1 MALRRRLA
9 NGPHLRAKRGAR
21 KIIAA
26 MGHRSHP
33 VLVLLALAVIWASSP
48 GARAQDADTRGRD
61 ADAFAALEIAESGSA
76 EIGTVVEIVDGDTL
90 VLADGRQV
98 RLVGIQAPKLPLGRP
113 GFKAWPLAE
122 EAKAALA
129 ELAMGRAVTL
139 GYGGRRIDRHGR
151 ALAHLFDESGLWIQG
166 ALIDRGMARIYSF
179 SDNRALVPEM
189 LAREAAAR
197 EANQGIWALRAY
209 AVRDAAAVPERLSG
223 FELVEGRVVEAA
235 TVRKRTYLN
244 FGADWR
250 SDFTVSLT
258 SKVRKLFE
266 AEGID
271 PLSYQ
276 GKLVRVRGWLK
287 SYNGP
292 LIEATHPEQIEVIG
306 E

>member
-1 MALRRRLA
+1 MMTHC
-9 NGPHLRAKRGAR
+9 GRA
-21 KIIAA
+21 I
-26 MGHRSHP
+26 
-33 VLVLLALAVIWASSP
+33 LVLLACAALGLGP
-48 GARAQDADTRGRD
+48 RAGRGQVPDIGGRD
-61 ADAFAALEIAESGSA
+61 AAAFAALEIADTGA
-76 EIGTVVEIVDGDTL
+76 VVEIVDGDTL

-98 RLVGIQAPKLPLGRP
+98 RRVGLQAPKLPLGRP

-122 EAKAALA
+122 EAKAALG
-129 ELAMGRAVTL
+129 ELALGHAVTL
-139 GYGGRRIDRHGR
+139 GYGGRRSDRHGR
-151 ALAHLFDESGLWIQG
+151 ELAHLFDETGLWIQG

-197 EANQGIWALRAY
+197 AAGRGIWALRAY
-209 AVRDAAAVPERLSG
+209 AVRDAAAVPARLSG
-223 FELVEGRVVEAA
+223 FELVEGRVVAAA

-250 SDFTVSLT
+250 SDFTVSLPP
-258 SKVRKLFE
+258 KVRKLFE
-266 AEGID
+266 TEGID

-292 LIEATHPEQIEVIG
+292 LIEATHPEQIEVI
-306 E
+306 EE

>member
-1 MALRRRLA
+1 MRHHRR
-9 NGPHLRAKRGAR
+9 HCF
-21 KIIAA
+21 
-26 MGHRSHP
+26 
-33 VLVLLALAVIWASSP
+33 VLLAAAVLAANPSA
-48 GARAQDADTRGRD
+48 ARAQGRD
-61 ADAFAALEIAESGSA
+61 TQSLDAAAFAALEIAETEA
-76 EIGTVVEIVDGDTL
+76 VIEIVDGDTL

-98 RLVGIQAPKLPLGRP
+98 RLVGLQAPKLPLGRS
-113 GFKAWPLAE
+113 GFKAWPLAG

-151 ALAHLFDESGLWIQG
+151 ALAHLFDADGRWLQG
-166 ALIDRGMARIYSF
+166 ALIDRGMARVYSF
-179 SDNRALVPEM
+179 ADNRALVPRL

-197 EANQGIWALRAY
+197 TAGRGIWALRAY
-209 AVRDAAAVPERLSG
+209 AVRDAAAVPARLGG
-223 FELVEGRVVEAA
+223 FELVEGRVVDAA

-250 SDFTVSLT
+250 SDFTIT
-258 SKVRKLFE
+258 IAPKTRRLFE

-292 LIEATHPEQIEVIG
+292 LIEATHPEQIEVI
-306 E
+306 EE

>member
-1 MALRRRLA
+1 MARW
-9 NGPHLRAKRGAR
+9 GP
-21 KIIAA
+21 
-26 MGHRSHP
+26 
-33 VLVLLALAVIWASSP
+33 LVVADFSV
-48 GARAQDADTRGRD
+48 ARAQGPDTRGLD
-61 ADAFAALEIAESGSA
+61 AGAFAALEIAETEA
-76 EIGTVVEIVDGDTL
+76 VVEIVDGDTL

-98 RLVGIQAPKLPLGRP
+98 RLVGIQAPKLPLGRA

-129 ELAMGRAVTL
+129 GLALGRAVTL

-151 ALAHLFDESGLWIQG
+151 ALAHLFDEAGVWIQG

-179 SDNRALVPEM
+179 TDNRTLVPEM
-189 LAREAAAR
+189 LARERAAR
-197 EANQGIWALRAY
+197 AAGRGIWGLRAY
-209 AVRDAAAVPERLSG
+209 AVRDAAGVPANLSG
-223 FELVEGRVVEAA
+223 FELVEGRVVDVAI
-235 TVRKRTYLN
+235 VRKRSYLN

-250 SDFTVSLT
+250 SDFTVT
-258 SKVRKLFE
+258 IAPRTRRLFE

-276 GKLVRVRGWLK
+276 GKLIRVRGWLK

-292 LIEATHPEQIEVIG
+292 LIEATHPEQIEVID

>member
-1 MALRRRLA
+1 
-9 NGPHLRAKRGAR
+9 
-21 KIIAA
+21 
-26 MGHRSHP
+26 MGHRSRSFKF
-33 VLVLLALAVIWASSP
+33 LLALGVFSAIPAAA
-48 GARAQDADTRGRD
+48 GADTRSLD
-61 ADAFAALEIAESGSA
+61 ANAFAALEIA
-76 EIGTVVEIVDGDTL
+76 GTGAVVEIVDGDTL

-129 ELAMGRAVTL
+129 ELSMGREVTL

-151 ALAHLFDESGLWIQG
+151 ALAHLFDRSGLWIQG

-179 SDNRALVPEM
+179 SDNRTLVPEM

-197 EANQGIWALRAY
+197 AANRGIWALRAY
-209 AVRDAAAVPERLSG
+209 AVRDAAAVPARLSG

-250 SDFTVSLT
+250 SDFTVSLAP
-258 SKVRKLFE
+258 KIRKLFE

-271 PLSYQ
+271 PLSYR
-276 GKLVRVRGWLK
+276 GKLIRVRGWLK

>member
-1 MALRRRLA
+1 
-9 NGPHLRAKRGAR
+9 
-21 KIIAA
+21 
-26 MGHRSHP
+26 MGYRSHP
-33 VLVLLALAVIWASSP
+33 LFYLFVFAAL
-48 GARAQDADTRGRD
+48 GANLSGVRAQGQDTGNRD
-61 ADAFAALEIAESGSA
+61 AAAFAALEIAETES
-76 EIGTVVEIVDGDTL
+76 VVEIVDGDTL
-90 VLADGRQV
+90 ILADGRQV

-129 ELAMGRAVTL
+129 ELSLGGRVTL

-151 ALAHLFDESGLWIQG
+151 ALAHLFDRAGVWIQG

-179 SDNRALVPEM
+179 ADNRALVPEM
-189 LAREAAAR
+189 LAREVAAR
-197 EANQGIWALRAY
+197 AANRGIWALRAY
-209 AVRDAAAVPERLSG
+209 AVRDAAAVSPRLGG

-250 SDFTVSLT
+250 SDFTIT
-258 SKVRKLFE
+258 IAPKTRRLFE

-292 LIEATHPEQIEVIG
+292 LIEATHPEQIEVI
-306 E
+306 EE